1 MSDVTFK
8 TAVPVAARPS
18 ERPRSTS
25 WNPLARQRSQFSS
38 GSLHLLLG
46 LVPALAILA
55 LWSYAVR
62 QEWLAEQIL
71 PDPRL
76 VYETTLDLLVTGQ
89 LPNELLVSLGR
100 VAAGLAVGGGLGL
113 IFGLAFGLSRTLDI
127 YVAPTVRAVCLVPSL
142 GWLPFFMLV
151 FGIGEALKIILI
163 AKTCFLPLMVGA
175 YEGIRSRPRKY
186 DDVARALE
194 LPWFSRVR
202 LVVWPSILPSILTGF
217 RQALS
222 RGWKVLILV
231 EMISSAAGLGYL
243 MMWGRKAF
251 QLDVVFATMIVIG
264 LVGWALDYALTRF
277 QHRITAWSFKA
288 AT

>member
-8 TAVPVAARPS
+8 TSAAIAGRRFDRAAGLGLRGFKTPVAGP
-18 ERPRSTS
+18 PRWVST
-25 WNPLARQRSQFSS
+25 
-38 GSLHLLLG
+38 LLLG
-46 LVPALAILA
+46 LAVPFALLAI
-55 LWSYAVR
+55 WSYAVHR
-62 QEWLAEQIL
+62 EWLAEQIL

-76 VYETTLDLLVTGQ
+76 VYETTLDLIVTGQ
-89 LPNELLVSLGR
+89 LPSELAVSLGR
-100 VAAGLAVGGGLGL
+100 VAAGLLIGGGLGL
-113 IFGLAFGLSRTLDI
+113 LFGLAFGLFRTLDI
-127 YVAPTVRAVCLVPSL
+127 YVAPTVRAICLVPSL

-163 AKTCFLPLMVGA
+163 AKTCFLPLMVAA

-186 DDVARALE
+186 DEVARALE
-194 LPWFSRVR
+194 LPWFAKVR
-202 LVVWPSILPSILTGF
+202 LVVWPSILPSVLTGF

-222 RGWKVLILV
+222 RGWKALILV

-264 LVGWALDYALTRF
+264 LVGWALDFALTKF
-277 QHRITAWSFKA
+277 QHRITGWSFNA
-288 AT
+288 AV

>member
-8 TAVPVAARPS
+8 NAVLVGTAFDRAMGRGLQGAVSAPS
-18 ERPRSTS
+18 LPAWTGK
-25 WNPLARQRSQFSS
+25 AV
-38 GSLHLLLG
+38 LG
-46 LVPALAILA
+46 LALPFLVLA

-76 VYETTLDLLVTGQ
+76 VYETTVDLLVTGQ
-89 LPNELLVSLGR
+89 LPAELAVSLAR
-100 VAAGLAVGGGLGL
+100 VASGLAVGGGLGL
-113 IFGLAFGLSRTLDI
+113 LFGLAFGLFRPLDI
-127 YVAPTVRAVCLVPSL
+127 YIAPTVRAICLVPSL
-142 GWLPFFMLV
+142 GWLPFFMLL

-194 LPWFSRVR
+194 LPWFARVR
-202 LVVWPSILPSILTGF
+202 LVVWPSILPSILTGV

-264 LVGWALDYALTRF
+264 LVGWALDYGLTKL
-277 QHRITAWSFKA
+277 QHQTTGWSFKA
-288 AT
+288 VA

>member
-8 TAVPVAARPS
+8 TSVSIAETPFDRVADKGVRGL
-18 ERPRSTS
+18 
-25 WNPLARQRSQFSS
+25 LASAPHLS
-38 GSLHLLLG
+38 GWLGKVALG
-46 LVPALAILA
+46 LVVPFALLA
-55 LWSYAVR
+55 FWSYAVH

-76 VYETTLDLLVTGQ
+76 VYETTTDLIATGQ
-89 LPNELLVSLGR
+89 LPGELLVSLGR

-113 IFGLAFGLSRTLDI
+113 LFGLAFGLFRPLDI
-127 YVAPTVRAVCLVPSL
+127 YVAPTVRAICLVPSL

-163 AKTCFLPLMVGA
+163 AKTCFLPLMVSA

-194 LPWFSRVR
+194 LPWLVRVR
-202 LVVWPSILPSILTGF
+202 LVVWPSILPAILTGV

-264 LVGWALDYALTRF
+264 IVGWVLDYALTKF
-277 QHRITAWSFKA
+277 QHRTTGWSFKTA
-288 AT
+288 A

>member
-8 TAVPVAARPS
+8 SSVAVADTPFDRVADKELPVLLASAPHLPGWLGKVLFGLAVP
-18 ERPRSTS
+18 
-25 WNPLARQRSQFSS
+25 LA
-38 GSLHLLLG
+38 L
-46 LVPALAILA
+46 LA
-55 LWSYAVR
+55 LWSYAVQ

-71 PDPRL
+71 PDPWL
-76 VYETTLDLLVTGQ
+76 VYETTVDLLVSGQ
-89 LPNELLVSLGR
+89 LPSELLVSLGR
-100 VAAGLAVGGGLGL
+100 VAAGLAAGGGLGL
-113 IFGLAFGLSRTLDI
+113 LFGLAFGLSRPLDI
-127 YVAPTVRAVCLVPSL
+127 YVAPTVRAICLVPSL

-163 AKTCFLPLMVGA
+163 AKTCFLPLMVSA
-175 YEGIRSRPRKY
+175 CEGIRSRPRKY

-194 LPWFSRVR
+194 LPWFARVR
-202 LVVWPSILPSILTGF
+202 LIIWPSILPAILTGV

-264 LVGWALDYALTRF
+264 IVGWALDYALTRF
-277 QHRITAWSFKA
+277 QHRTTGWSFKSA
-288 AT
+288 A

>member
-8 TAVPVAARPS
+8 TAGAIAVAPFDRAAGKASSHPVAAFRL
-18 ERPRSTS
+18 PR
-25 WNPLARQRSQFSS
+25 WAKLF
-38 GSLHLLLG
+38 LLG
-46 LVPALAILA
+46 IVPLIALLA
-55 LWSYAVR
+55 LWSYAVH

-76 VYETTLDLLVTGQ
+76 VYETTLDLVVTGQ
-89 LPNELLVSLGR
+89 LPAELLVSLGR
-100 VAAGLAVGGGLGL
+100 VAAGLALGGGLGL
-113 IFGLAFGLSRTLDI
+113 LFGLGFGLFRTLDI
-127 YVAPTVRAVCLVPSL
+127 YVAPTVRAICLVPSL

-151 FGIGEALKIILI
+151 FGIGEGLKIVLI

-175 YEGIRSRPRKY
+175 YEGIRNRPRKY
-186 DDVARALE
+186 DDVSRALE
-194 LPWFSRVR
+194 FSWLARVR
-202 LVVWPSILPSILTGF
+202 LVVWPSILPSILTGV
-217 RQALS
+217 RQAMS

-264 LVGWALDYALTRF
+264 LVGWALDHALTRF
-277 QHRITAWSFKA
+277 QHRTTLWSFKA
-288 AT
+288 AV

>member
-8 TAVPVAARPS
+8 TSVAVPDTPFDRVADKGLLGLLAS
-18 ERPRSTS
+18 APRLPG
-25 WNPLARQRSQFSS
+25 WL
-38 GSLHLLLG
+38 GKVLLG
-46 LVPALAILA
+46 LVVPFALLA
-55 LWSYAVR
+55 LWSYAVH

-76 VYETTLDLLVTGQ
+76 VYKTTADLLATGQ
-89 LPNELLVSLGR
+89 LPSELLVSLGR
-100 VAAGLAVGGGLGL
+100 VTAGLAVGGGLGL
-113 IFGLAFGLSRTLDI
+113 LFGLAFGLFRPLDI
-127 YVAPTVRAVCLVPSL
+127 YVAPTVRAICLVPSL

-163 AKTCFLPLMVGA
+163 AKTCFLPLMVSA
-175 YEGIRSRPRKY
+175 YEGIRSRPHKY

-194 LPWFSRVR
+194 LPWFARVR
-202 LVVWPSILPSILTGF
+202 LVIWPSILPAILTGV

-264 LVGWALDYALTRF
+264 IVGWALDYALTRF
-277 QHRITAWSFKA
+277 QHRTTGWSFKSA
-288 AT
+288 A

>member
-8 TAVPVAARPS
+8 NAVLVDTAFD
-18 ERPRSTS
+18 RSTGRGWRGIVSAPSLPS
-25 WNPLARQRSQFSS
+25 WTGKAV
-38 GSLHLLLG
+38 LG
-46 LVPALAILA
+46 LVIPFLVLA

-76 VYETTLDLLVTGQ
+76 VYETTLDLLITGQ
-89 LPNELLVSLGR
+89 LPAELAVSLGR
-100 VAAGLAVGGGLGL
+100 VASGLAVGGGLGL
-113 IFGLAFGLSRTLDI
+113 LFGLAFGLFRPLDI
-127 YVAPTVRAVCLVPSL
+127 YVAPTVRAICLVPSL
-142 GWLPFFMLV
+142 GWLPFFMLL

-194 LPWFSRVR
+194 LPWFARVR
-202 LVVWPSILPSILTGF
+202 LVVWPSILPSILTGV

-264 LVGWALDYALTRF
+264 LVGWALDYGLTKF
-277 QHRITAWSFKA
+277 QHQTTGWSFKA
-288 AT
+288 AA